1 MKLLIA
7 SDIHIGR
14 EKENIDYARAFAR
27 YAESS
32 NPDLIIIAGDIA
44 EYTYDNERQIKE
56 YVMDAQKMLAITESE
71 LNRRRKHKN
80 IELTP
85 YETVCASAIVA
96 EEVLRKPFPEDWK
109 ETARNLL
116 ASITE
121 AEWVMNNYYAVFE
134 HMFRDVKGKMLAVPG
149 NHDISLDDTVLKEIN
164 IHRRAVEKQGFKVYG
179 YGGAAF
185 RNGSPI
191 FSRIP
196 SEITSPFNEY
206 VEQKANEAT
215 GILEGRLVSEPKALL
230 EKEQP
235 DIAVLHTPPFGV
247 LDMPIHLKD
256 EKMPGEQ
263 KHLGSPGLAEYAKS
277 GKTKLIVC
285 GHVHSSPG
293 IIRVPSENSE
303 LVAVI
308 NTGCLGKTEAEGGTF
323 VEVEMDNSGFQSARF
338 YEMVTK
344 GDNPLVAV
352 KRLFVRKNRAAI
364 DEIYLSGEMPN
375 GN

>member
-1 MKLLIA
+1 MKLLVA

-14 EKENIDYARAFAR
+14 EKENIGYARAFAR

-32 NPDLIIIAGDIA
+32 KPDLIIIAGDIA
-44 EYTYDNERQIKE
+44 EYTYDNERQMRE
-56 YVMDAQKMLAITESE
+56 YLMNANNMLEITRSE
-71 LNRRRKHKN
+71 MHRRRKHKK

-96 EEVLRKPFPEDWK
+96 EEVLRKPFPEEWK
-109 ETARNLL
+109 QIARNFLN
-116 ASITE
+116 SVRD

-134 HMFRDVKGKMLAVPG
+134 HMFRAVKDKIIAIPG
-149 NHDISLDDTVLKEIN
+149 NHDINLEDTVLRELN
-164 IHRRAVEKQGFKVYG
+164 IHKKAVERNGFKIYG

-185 RNGSPI
+185 RNGTPL

-196 SEITSPFNEY
+196 SEITAPFNEHI
-206 VEQKANEAT
+206 EQKANEAT
-215 GILEGRLVSEPKALL
+215 GVLEGRLVSEPKTLL

-247 LDMPIHLKD
+247 LDMPVHLKD
-256 EKMPGEQ
+256 EKMPEEQ
-263 KHLGSPGLAEYAKS
+263 KHLGSPGITAYAKS
-277 GKTKLIVC
+277 GKTKLIIC

-293 IIRVPSENSE
+293 IVRIPSENSE
-303 LVAVI
+303 LVVAV
-308 NTGCLGKTEAEGGTF
+308 NLGCLGKTETEGGTF
-323 VEVEMDNSGFQSARF
+323 AEIEMDKEGFQSAKF
-338 YEMVTK
+338 YELVTK
-344 GDNPLVAV
+344 GDNPLIA
-352 KRLFVRKNRAAI
+352 VRKMFIRRNRAVI